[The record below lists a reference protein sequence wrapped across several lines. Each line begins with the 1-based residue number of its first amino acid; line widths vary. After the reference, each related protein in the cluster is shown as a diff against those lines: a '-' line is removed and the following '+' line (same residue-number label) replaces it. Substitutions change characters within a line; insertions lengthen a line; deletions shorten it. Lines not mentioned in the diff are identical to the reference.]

1 MLERVAG
8 IEPASSAWKAEV
20 IAIIRYP
27 HMVPTTGIE
36 LVTYW
41 LQVSCSTYWAKSALV
56 LQGSDITDQ
65 RRVPPQN
72 RFRWYDLIFQS
83 QQYITSSCV
92 NLFICFYFMR
102 IIHFHLKYTWQY
114 INKFILKAI
123 IKCRFLYHT
132 IETTKPARWRVLLK
146 FNCAWFASRY
156 SFAKHSWIEA
166 VYWQKCNNFFI
177 GFLRITLISLV
188 YTECVQQHPTMRQ
201 CDFCKFSSSSQG
213 DTYLTVVPF
222 SAYSSPA
229 LHIFV
234 GG

>member
-56 LQGSDITDQ
+56 LQGSDITEQ

-83 QQYITSSCV
+83 QQHFPSNYV
-92 NLFICFYFMR
+92 NLFVCFYFVQTFYIR
-102 IIHFHLKYTWQY
+102 SKYTQHH

-123 IKCRFLYHT
+123 IKCRFLYQT
-132 IETTKPARWRVLLK
+132 TKTTKPAQWRVLLK
-146 FNCAWFASRY
+146 FMRLIRLAIQLC
-156 SFAKHSWIEA
+156 EA
-166 VYWQKCNNFFI
+166 
-177 GFLRITLISLV
+177 
-188 YTECVQQHPTMRQ
+188 
-201 CDFCKFSSSSQG
+201 
-213 DTYLTVVPF
+213 
-222 SAYSSPA
+222 
-229 LHIFV
+229 
-234 GG
+234 